1 MIRCAGGA
9 ADVEGRAGY
18 QRLCEAACW
27 SGRGF
32 RLRYWL
38 AGTAVSPGDLPGD
51 SCRNPGG
58 AGYPRIRRRYAV
70 TDEDVEELVALLERE
85 ALVVPGEAEV
95 ERAVPEDP
103 ADERVLACAVEAEA
117 DAIVSGDQHLLGLR
131 AYRGIPILTV
141 REFLEWLESG
151 GQ

>member
-1 MIRCAGGA
+1 MWKVVLDTNVFVSSLLVRSGLPAQVLDGWRERRYLLVTCPAILAEIR
-9 ADVEGRAGY
+9 
-18 QRLCEAACW
+18 
-27 SGRGF
+27 
-32 RLRYWL
+32 
-38 AGTAVSPGDLPGD
+38 AVL
-51 SCRNPGG
+51 
-58 AGYPRIRRRYAV
+58 GYPRIRRRYAV

-95 ERAVPEDP
+95 ERAIPEDP